1 MPDSYACSTP
11 IWVHCLSSIHVFAI
25 AYLFI
30 WYCYVLC
37 YLFNLLWRGWV
48 IGSSFFTSGFFFG
61 LGIALT
67 WAFSYLLQ
75 SLSPL
80 TSSLWVNWYS
90 YHTTTLFLPWY
101 LLTWIHWASFGLPC
115 IIHSL
120 SLRYPA
126 FLLGQFS
133 YHLGLPWPILFLW
146 ASLACFILLGILD
159 LFQSLV
165 LGHMWFMLGTYVNIL
180 CN

>member
-25 AYLFI
+25 AYWFI
-30 WYCYVLC
+30 WYCYVFC

-101 LLTWIHWASFGLPC
+101 LLTWIHWASFGPAMYYSFPQFTLPS
-115 IIHSL
+115 ISTRSVLIS
-120 SLRYPA
+120 S
-126 FLLGQFS
+126 
-133 YHLGLPWPILFLW
+133 W
-146 ASLACFILLGILD
+146 ASLAHSIPLGILG
-159 LFQSLV
+159 LFHSFRHPRLV
-165 LGHMWFMLGTYVNIL
+165 SFLGVRTYVIHVRNI
-180 CN
+180 CQHFM